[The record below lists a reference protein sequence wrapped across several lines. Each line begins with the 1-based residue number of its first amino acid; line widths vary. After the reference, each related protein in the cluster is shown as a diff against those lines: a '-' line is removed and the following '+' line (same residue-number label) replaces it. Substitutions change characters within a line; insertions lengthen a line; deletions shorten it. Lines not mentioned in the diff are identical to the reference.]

1 MLFVTISPKQAAQ
14 YSHLCIRLKDIVE
27 KMHVARKSIEAVA
40 NSSFDK
46 SFAKCVY
53 MLTSECLQCEN
64 EIRAHIDS
72 LNCGSHENDH
82 PEKENNFTL
91 KNMEDPNAICG
102 YFENVY
108 LNSYKK
114 LLKDKHL
121 SGSLKNLMQNHLK
134 SFMGVL
140 MQMKLFNEV
149 QPSSN

>member
-14 YSHLCIRLKDIVE
+14 YSHLYIRLKDIVE
-27 KMHVARKSIEAVA
+27 KMYIARKSIEAVA

-53 MLTSECLQCEN
+53 MLTSESLQCEN

-72 LNCGSHENDH
+72 LNYGSHETE
-82 PEKENNFTL
+82 PSEKVNNLYFN
-91 KNMEDPNAICG
+91 NMEDTNAICN

-108 LNSYKK
+108 LNSYKE
-114 LLKDKHL
+114 LLEDKYL
-121 SGSLKNLMQNHLK
+121 SSSLKNLMQNHLQ
-134 SFMGVL
+134 SFMGIL